1 MGNEHHPAAVFIA
14 ERMLMIQETS
24 KTRNIRDR
32 ALPHF
37 QRFRRELKNTTRN
50 GVYMTNF
57 EDFFED

>member
-1 MGNEHHPAAVFIA
+1 MNTIRQLFYSWENVDDT
-14 ERMLMIQETS
+14 MQETS